1 MSWQNTYKVTEG
13 AEHDGADEQHDESR
27 QDQETEWDHQ
37 SHRQTPNSLESYG
50 PSKLPHLDK
59 MVRHRFCDRRS
70 GGRRHGKPRQER
82 TGQGAGFGKG
92 ERHALATCPPHD
104 GCGFD
109 GNLTM
114 HETSS

>member
-1 MSWQNTYKVTEG
+1 MSWQNTYELTEG
-13 AEHDGADEQHDESR
+13 AEHDGADEQHDKSR

-37 SHRQTPNSLESYG
+37 SHRETPNSLESYG
-50 PSKLPHLDK
+50 PPELSHLDK
-59 MVRHRFCDRRS
+59 MVRNRFCDRRP
-70 GGRRHGKPRQER
+70 GGRRHGEARQER
-82 TGQGAGFGKG
+82 TGQGSGLGKG
-92 ERHALATCPPHD
+92 ERHALATCPPHH